1 MKGIEYIILPLLSK
15 RVSLFRYILVC
26 LLFLLNNIEF
36 QAQTDRNKLD
46 SLFQVLDHAEDTSR
60 LSTLKELSEAY
71 IPFSLDSSHL
81 YANLLLQEAKS
92 LDELSFTA
100 DAFNMIG
107 YALREME
114 RMEESYI
121 YFQKALD
128 LRLDLKEHDK
138 VSRTLNLFG
147 SAYHR
152 TGDLEKSLDYYMQ
165 AIEQAEINGT
175 PEYLSG
181 PISNIGRLYYDMGDN
196 EKALEYDL
204 RALSIARDSD
214 NFGGMALAY
223 NNLGTIYQETGHLD
237 TAKLFYKEAMR
248 LYEETRNHSGAAH
261 MCNNMAIIYFMEGNT
276 EEALLHFRMAMKMR
290 LASRDMISYS
300 QSLMNMG
307 IYYQMVER
315 YDSAI
320 YYADSSVKIAID
332 HGVLLEQK
340 DCYLILA
347 ECYES
352 KGDFKRSLSAYQS
365 FVLIKDSVMDENG
378 LKNIQEMETKYQ
390 TKEQQKELEL
400 KDLKIKQEA
409 EEKKYAESKKTF
421 QFQIIGI
428 AGAGMLLILVLIG
441 RGYFAKRKS
450 NIKLADINEELE
462 SQKSIIEEK
471 NKDITDSILYAQKI
485 QEAMLHSHTD
495 IGTVFPDSF
504 IIYKPKDIVAGDFYW
519 WVNEGNRFYLA
530 AADCTGHGVPGAM
543 ISVACANILNKSLKE
558 LGLSKPSDILDKT
571 TELVVEAFSVN
582 ESEQTYIKDG
592 MDIALCAIEKGDKDN
607 VTVEFSGANNPLWIF
622 RKNGAFEEI
631 RGDRQPIGYFENQK
645 PFTNS
650 SITLGKGDTIYIFS
664 DGYTD
669 QFGGEKNK
677 KFKSSN
683 FKKILSSIQSSS
695 LEVQK
700 EILEKEFEE
709 WKGDFAQ
716 TDDVCV
722 IGLKI

>member
-1 MKGIEYIILPLLSK
+1 M
-15 RVSLFRYILVC
+15 SLFRYILVC
-26 LLFLLNNIEF
+26 LLFLLNNIGF
-36 QAQTDRNKLD
+36 QAQADRNKLD
-46 SLFQVLDHAEDTSR
+46 SLFHLLGHVEDTSR

-71 IPFSLDSSHL
+71 IPFSLDSAHL

-92 LDELSFTA
+92 LDNLSFTA
-100 DAFNMIG
+100 DGFNMIG
-107 YALREME
+107 YVLREMV

-128 LRLDLKEHDK
+128 LRLDLKEYDK
-138 VSRTLNLFG
+138 ASNTLNLIG
-147 SAYHR
+147 TAYHR

-165 AIEQAEINGT
+165 AIEQAEINGN
-175 PEYLSG
+175 PQCLSS
-181 PISNIGRLYYDMGDN
+181 PISNIGSLYSDMGDN

-204 RALSIARDSD
+204 RALAIAKGSD
-214 NFGGMALAY
+214 DFGGMALAY
-223 NNLGTIYQETGHLD
+223 NKLGTFYQETGHLD
-237 TAKLFYKEAMR
+237 TAKLFYKEAMK
-248 LYEETRNHSGAAH
+248 LYEETRDNSGAAH
-261 MCNNMAIIYFMEGNT
+261 VYNNMAIIYFMEGNT
-276 EEALLHFRMAMKMR
+276 EESLIHFRMAMKMR
-290 LASRDMISYS
+290 LASGDMINYS

-307 IYYQMVER
+307 IYYQMLEE

-320 YYADSSVKIAID
+320 YYTDSSIVMAIAH
-332 HGVLLEQK
+332 HGLLEQK
-340 DCYLILA
+340 DSYLVLS

-352 KGDFKRSLSAYQS
+352 KGDFKRSLSAYKS

-390 TKEQQKELEL
+390 SKEQQKELEL

-409 EEKKYAESKKTF
+409 EEKKYADSKNNF
-421 QFQIIGI
+421 QFLIIGI
-428 AGAGMLLILVLIG
+428 AGACMLLILVLIG
-441 RGYFAKRKS
+441 RGYFTKRKS

-495 IGTVFPDSF
+495 VSNVFPDSF

-571 TELVVEAFSVN
+571 TELVIEAFSVSEN
-582 ESEQTYIKDG
+582 EQTYIKDG
-592 MDIALCAIEKGDKDN
+592 MDIALCAIEKRDKDN
-607 VTVEFSGANNPLWIF
+607 VTIEFSGANNPLWIF
-622 RKNGAFEEI
+622 RKNGQFEEI

-650 SITLGKGDTIYIFS
+650 SITLEKGDTIYIFS
-664 DGYTD
+664 DGYAD
-669 QFGGEKNK
+669 QFGGMKNK

-683 FKKILSSIQSSS
+683 LKKRLLSIQSSS

-716 TDDVCV
+716 TDDVCL
-722 IGLKI
+722 IGLRI

>member
-1 MKGIEYIILPLLSK
+1 M
-15 RVSLFRYILVC
+15 
-26 LLFLLNNIEF
+26 EF
-36 QAQTDRNKLD
+36 QAQADRNKLD
-46 SLFQVLDHAEDTSR
+46 SLFHLLGHVEDTSR

-71 IPFSLDSSHL
+71 IPFSLDSAHL

-92 LDELSFTA
+92 LDDLSFTS
-100 DAFNMIG
+100 DGFNMIG
-107 YALREME
+107 YVLREMV

-128 LRLDLKEHDK
+128 LRLDLKEYDK
-138 VSRTLNLFG
+138 ASNTLNLLG
-147 SAYHR
+147 TAYHR
-152 TGDLEKSLDYYMQ
+152 TGDLEQSLDYYLQ
-165 AIEQAEINGT
+165 AIEQAEINGN
-175 PEYLSG
+175 PQCLNS
-181 PISNIGRLYYDMGDN
+181 PISNIGSLYSDMGDK

-204 RALSIARDSD
+204 RALSIARGSG
-214 NFGGMALAY
+214 NLGGMALAY
-223 NNLGTIYQETGHLD
+223 NKLGTFYQETGHLD
-237 TAKLFYKEAMR
+237 TAKLFYKEAMK
-248 LYEETRNHSGAAH
+248 LYEEANDNSGAAH
-261 MCNNMAIIYFMEGNT
+261 VYNNMAIIYFMEDNT
-276 EEALLHFRMAMKMR
+276 EESLIHFRMAMKMR
-290 LASRDMISYS
+290 LASRDMINYS

-307 IYYQMVER
+307 IYYQMLEE

-320 YYADSSVKIAID
+320 YYADSSIGVAITH
-332 HGVLLEQK
+332 HGLLEQK
-340 DCYLILA
+340 DSYLVLS

-352 KGDFKRSLSAYQS
+352 KGDFKRSLIAYKS
-365 FVLIKDSVMDENG
+365 FVLIKDSIMDENG

-390 TKEQQKELEL
+390 SKEQQKELEL

-409 EEKKYAESKKTF
+409 EEKKYAESKNNF
-421 QFQIIGI
+421 QFLIIGI
-428 AGAGMLLILVLIG
+428 AGACMLLILVLIG
-441 RGYFAKRKS
+441 RGYFTKRKS

-495 IGTVFPDSF
+495 VSNVFPNSF

-571 TELVVEAFSVN
+571 AELVIEAFSVSEN
-582 ESEQTYIKDG
+582 EQTYIKDG

-607 VTVEFSGANNPLWIF
+607 VTIEFSGANNPLWIF
-622 RKNGAFEEI
+622 RKNGEFEEI

-650 SITLGKGDTIYIFS
+650 SITLEKGDTIYLFS
-664 DGYTD
+664 DGYAD
-669 QFGGEKNK
+669 QFGGGKNK

-683 FKKILSSIQSSS
+683 LKKKLLSIQSNS

-700 EILEKEFEE
+700 EILEKEFDD
-709 WKGDFAQ
+709 WKGNFTQ
-716 TDDVCV
+716 TDDVCL
-722 IGLKI
+722 IGLRI

>member
-1 MKGIEYIILPLLSK
+1 M
-15 RVSLFRYILVC
+15 SLFRYISVC

-36 QAQTDRNKLD
+36 QAQADRNKLD
-46 SLFQVLDHAEDTSR
+46 SLFHLLGHVEDTSR

-71 IPFSLDSSHL
+71 IPFSLDSAHL

-92 LDELSFTA
+92 MDNLSFTA
-100 DAFNMIG
+100 DGFNMIG
-107 YALREME
+107 YALREMV
-114 RMEESYI
+114 RMEESYV

-128 LRLDLKEHDK
+128 LRLELKEYDK
-138 VSRTLNLFG
+138 ASNTLNLIG
-147 SAYHR
+147 TAYHR

-165 AIEQAEINGT
+165 AIEQAEINGN
-175 PEYLSG
+175 PQCLSS
-181 PISNIGRLYYDMGDN
+181 PISNIGSLYSDMGDN

-204 RALSIARDSD
+204 RALAIARGSD
-214 NFGGMALAY
+214 DFGGMALAY
-223 NNLGTIYQETGHLD
+223 NKLGTFYQETGHLD
-237 TAKLFYKEAMR
+237 TAKLFYKEAMK
-248 LYEETRNHSGAAH
+248 LYEETRDNSGAAH
-261 MCNNMAIIYFMEGNT
+261 VYNNMAIIYFMEGNT
-276 EEALLHFRMAMKMR
+276 EESLIHFSMAMKMR
-290 LASRDMISYS
+290 LASGDMINYS

-307 IYYQMVER
+307 IYYQMLEE

-320 YYADSSVKIAID
+320 YYTDSSIVMAIAH
-332 HGVLLEQK
+332 HGLLEQK
-340 DCYLILA
+340 DSYLVLS

-352 KGDFKRSLSAYQS
+352 KGDFKRSLSAYKS

-409 EEKKYAESKKTF
+409 EEKQYAQSKNNF
-421 QFQIIGI
+421 QFLIIGI
-428 AGAGMLLILVLIG
+428 AGAGMFVVLILIG
-441 RGYFAKRKS
+441 RGYFTKRKS
-450 NIKLADINEELE
+450 NIKLADINDELE

-485 QEAMLHSHTD
+485 QEAMLHSQTD
-495 IGTVFPDSF
+495 VSNVFPDSF

-571 TELVVEAFSVN
+571 TELVIEAFSVSEN
-582 ESEQTYIKDG
+582 EQTYIKDG

-607 VTVEFSGANNPLWIF
+607 VTIEFSGANNPLWIF
-622 RKNGAFEEI
+622 RKNGEFEEI

-650 SITLGKGDTIYIFS
+650 SITLEKGDTIYMFS
-664 DGYTD
+664 DGYMD
-669 QFGGEKNK
+669 QFGGAKNK
-677 KFKSSN
+677 KYKASN
-683 FKKILSSIQSSS
+683 LKKKLSSIQSSS

-716 TDDVCV
+716 TDDVCL
-722 IGLKI
+722 IGLRI

>member
-1 MKGIEYIILPLLSK
+1 M
-15 RVSLFRYILVC
+15 
-26 LLFLLNNIEF
+26 EF
-36 QAQTDRNKLD
+36 QAQADRNKLD
-46 SLFQVLDHAEDTSR
+46 SLFHLLGHVEDTSR
-60 LSTLKELSEAY
+60 LSALKELSEAY
-71 IPFSLDSSHL
+71 IPFSLDSAHF

-92 LDELSFTA
+92 LDDLSFTS
-100 DAFNMIG
+100 DGFNMIG
-107 YALREME
+107 YVLREMV

-128 LRLDLKEHDK
+128 LRLDLKEYDK
-138 VSRTLNLFG
+138 ASNTLNLLG
-147 SAYHR
+147 TAYHR
-152 TGDLEKSLDYYMQ
+152 TGDLEQSLDYYLQ
-165 AIEQAEINGT
+165 AIEQAEINGN
-175 PEYLSG
+175 PQCLNS
-181 PISNIGRLYYDMGDN
+181 PISNIGSLYSDMGDK

-204 RALSIARDSD
+204 RALSIARGSD
-214 NFGGMALAY
+214 NLGGMALAY
-223 NNLGTIYQETGHLD
+223 NKLGTFYQETGHLD
-237 TAKLFYKEAMR
+237 TAKLFYKEAMK
-248 LYEETRNHSGAAH
+248 LYEEANDNSGAAH
-261 MCNNMAIIYFMEGNT
+261 VYNNMAIIYFMEDNT
-276 EEALLHFRMAMKMR
+276 EESLIHFRMAMKMR
-290 LASRDMISYS
+290 LASRDMINYS

-307 IYYQMVER
+307 IYYQMLEE

-320 YYADSSVKIAID
+320 YYADSSIVVAITH
-332 HGVLLEQK
+332 HGLLEQK
-340 DCYLILA
+340 DSYLVLS

-352 KGDFKRSLSAYQS
+352 KGDFKKSLSAYKS
-365 FVLIKDSVMDENG
+365 FVLIKDSIMDENG

-390 TKEQQKELEL
+390 SKEQQKELEL

-409 EEKKYAESKKTF
+409 EEKKYAESKNNF
-421 QFQIIGI
+421 QFLIIGI
-428 AGAGMLLILVLIG
+428 AGACMLLILVLIG
-441 RGYFAKRKS
+441 RGYFTKRKS

-495 IGTVFPDSF
+495 VSNVFPNSF

-571 TELVVEAFSVN
+571 AELVIEAFSVSEN
-582 ESEQTYIKDG
+582 EQTYIKDG

-607 VTVEFSGANNPLWIF
+607 VTIEFSGANNPLWIF
-622 RKNGAFEEI
+622 RKNGEFEEI

-650 SITLGKGDTIYIFS
+650 SITLEKGDTIYLFS
-664 DGYTD
+664 DGYAD
-669 QFGGEKNK
+669 QFGGGKNK

-683 FKKILSSIQSSS
+683 LKKKLLSIQSNS

-700 EILEKEFEE
+700 EILEKEFDD
-709 WKGDFAQ
+709 WKGNFTQ
-716 TDDVCV
+716 TDDVCL
-722 IGLKI
+722 IGLRI

>member
-1 MKGIEYIILPLLSK
+1 M
-15 RVSLFRYILVC
+15 
-26 LLFLLNNIEF
+26 EF
-36 QAQTDRNKLD
+36 QAQADRNKLD
-46 SLFQVLDHAEDTSR
+46 SLFHLLGHVEDTSR

-71 IPFSLDSSHL
+71 IPFSLDSAHL

-92 LDELSFTA
+92 LDDLSFTS
-100 DAFNMIG
+100 DGFNMIG
-107 YALREME
+107 YVLREMV

-128 LRLDLKEHDK
+128 LRLDLKEYDK
-138 VSRTLNLFG
+138 ASNTLNLLG
-147 SAYHR
+147 TAYHR
-152 TGDLEKSLDYYMQ
+152 TGDLEQSLDYYLQ
-165 AIEQAEINGT
+165 AIEQAEINGN
-175 PEYLSG
+175 PECLNS
-181 PISNIGRLYYDMGDN
+181 PISNIGSLYSDMGDK

-204 RALSIARDSD
+204 RALSIARGSD
-214 NFGGMALAY
+214 NLGGMALAY
-223 NNLGTIYQETGHLD
+223 NKLGTFYQETGHLD
-237 TAKLFYKEAMR
+237 TAKLFYKEAMK
-248 LYEETRNHSGAAH
+248 LYEEANDNSGAAH
-261 MCNNMAIIYFMEGNT
+261 VYNNMAIIYFMEDNT
-276 EEALLHFRMAMKMR
+276 EESLIHFRMAMKMR
-290 LASRDMISYS
+290 LASRDMINYS

-307 IYYQMVER
+307 IYYQMLEE

-320 YYADSSVKIAID
+320 YYADSSIVVAITH
-332 HGVLLEQK
+332 HGLLEQK
-340 DCYLILA
+340 DSYLVLS

-352 KGDFKRSLSAYQS
+352 KGDFKRSLIAYKS
-365 FVLIKDSVMDENG
+365 FVLIKDSIMDENG

-390 TKEQQKELEL
+390 SKEQQKELEL

-409 EEKKYAESKKTF
+409 EEKKYAESKNNF
-421 QFQIIGI
+421 QFLIIGI
-428 AGAGMLLILVLIG
+428 AGACMLLILVLIG
-441 RGYFAKRKS
+441 IGYFTKRKS

-495 IGTVFPDSF
+495 VSNVFPNSF

-571 TELVVEAFSVN
+571 AELVIEAFSVSEN
-582 ESEQTYIKDG
+582 EQTYIKDG

-607 VTVEFSGANNPLWIF
+607 VTIEFSGANNPLWIF
-622 RKNGAFEEI
+622 RKNGEFEEI

-650 SITLGKGDTIYIFS
+650 SITLEKGDTIYLFS
-664 DGYTD
+664 DGYAD
-669 QFGGEKNK
+669 QFGGGKNK

-683 FKKILSSIQSSS
+683 LKKKLLSIQSNS

-700 EILEKEFEE
+700 EILEKEFDD
-709 WKGDFAQ
+709 WKGNFTQ
-716 TDDVCV
+716 TDDVCL
-722 IGLKI
+722 IGLRI

>member
-1 MKGIEYIILPLLSK
+1 
-15 RVSLFRYILVC
+15 VSLFRYISVC
-26 LLFLLNNIEF
+26 LLFILNNIEF
-36 QAQTDRNKLD
+36 QAQADRNKLD
-46 SLFQVLDHAEDTSR
+46 SLFQVLGHVEDTSR
-60 LSTLKELSEAY
+60 LSTLKTLSEAY

-81 YANLLLQEAKS
+81 YANLLLQEAKN
-92 LDELSFTA
+92 LDNLSFTA

-114 RMEESYI
+114 RMEESYV

-128 LRLDLKEHDK
+128 LRLDLKEYDK
-138 VSRTLNLFG
+138 ASMTLNLVG
-147 SAYHR
+147 TAYHR
-152 TGDLEKSLDYYMQ
+152 TGDVEKSLDYYMQ
-165 AIEQAEINGT
+165 SIVQAEINGN
-175 PEYLSG
+175 PKYLSS

-204 RALSIARDSD
+204 RALAIARDSD
-214 NFGGMALAY
+214 DFGGMALAY

-307 IYYQMVER
+307 LYYQIEKKF
-315 YDSAI
+315 DSAI
-320 YYADSSVKIAID
+320 FYVDSSIEIALD
-332 HGVLLEQK
+332 HNALLEQR
-340 DCYLILA
+340 DCYFILA

-352 KGDFKRSLSAYQS
+352 KAVYKESLEAYKS
-365 FVLIKDSVMDENG
+365 YLLIKDSVMDENG

-428 AGAGMLLILVLIG
+428 TGAGMLLILILIG

-471 NKDITDSILYAQKI
+471 NKDITDSIIYAQKI

-495 IGTVFPDSF
+495 VSNVFPDSF

-582 ESEQTYIKDG
+582 ENEQTYMKDG

-607 VTVEFSGANNPLWIF
+607 VTIEFSGANNPLWIF

-631 RGDRQPIGYFENQK
+631 RGDRQPIGYFEKQK

-650 SITLGKGDTIYIFS
+650 SITLEKGDTIYIFS
-664 DGYTD
+664 DGYAD
-669 QFGGEKNK
+669 QFGGGKNK

-683 FKKILSSIQSSS
+683 LKKKLLSIQSSS

-722 IGLKI
+722 IGVKV

>member
-1 MKGIEYIILPLLSK
+1 MKGIENFLLPLLSK
-15 RVSLFRYILVC
+15 RVSLFRYISVC

-46 SLFQVLDHAEDTSR
+46 SLFHVLDHAEDTSR
-60 LSTLKELSEAY
+60 LSTLKKLSEAY
-71 IPFSLDSSHL
+71 ISFSLDSAHL

-92 LDELSFTA
+92 MDNLSFTA
-100 DAFNMIG
+100 DGFNMIG

-114 RMEESYI
+114 RMDESYV

-128 LRLDLKEHDK
+128 LRLDLKEYDK
-138 VSRTLNLFG
+138 ASHTLNLFG
-147 SAYHR
+147 TAYHR

-165 AIEQAEINGT
+165 AIEQAEINGN
-175 PEYLSG
+175 PECLSS
-181 PISNIGRLYYDMGDN
+181 PISNIGSLYSDMGDN

-204 RALSIARDSD
+204 RALSIARGSD
-214 NFGGMALAY
+214 DVGGMALAY
-223 NNLGTIYQETGHLD
+223 NKLGTFYQETGHLD
-237 TAKLFYKEAMR
+237 TAKLFYKESMK
-248 LYEETRNHSGAAH
+248 LYEEIGDNSGAAH
-261 MCNNMAIIYFMEGNT
+261 VYNNMAIIYFMEGNT
-276 EEALLHFRMAMKMR
+276 EESLIHFKMAMKMR
-290 LASRDMISYS
+290 LASRDMINYS

-307 IYYQMVER
+307 IYYQMLEE

-320 YYADSSVKIAID
+320 YYTDSSIAVAIE
-332 HGVLLEQK
+332 HSALLEQK
-340 DCYLILA
+340 DSYLVLS

-352 KGDFKRSLSAYQS
+352 KNDYKNSLKSYQD
-365 FVLIKDSVMDENG
+365 FVLIKDSILDENG
-378 LKNIQEMETKYQ
+378 MRNIQEMETKYQ
-390 TKEQQKELEL
+390 TKQQQKELEL

-409 EEKKYAESKKTF
+409 EEKKYVKSKNNF
-421 QFQIIGI
+421 QFLIIGL

-441 RGYFAKRKS
+441 RGYFTKRKS

-462 SQKSIIEEK
+462 SQKSIIEAK

-495 IGTVFPDSF
+495 VSNVFPDSF

-543 ISVACANILNKSLKE
+543 ISVACASILNKSVKE

-571 TELVVEAFSVN
+571 TELVVEAFSIN
-582 ESEQTYIKDG
+582 ENEQTYMKDG
-592 MDIALCAIEKGDKDN
+592 MDIALCAIEKVGKDN
-607 VTVEFSGANNPLWIF
+607 VTIEFSGANNPLWIF
-622 RKNGAFEEI
+622 RKNGEFEEI

-650 SITLGKGDTIYIFS
+650 SIALEKGDTIYIFS
-664 DGYTD
+664 DGYAD
-669 QFGGEKNK
+669 QFGGRKNK

-683 FKKILSSIQSSS
+683 LKKKLLSIQSSS

-709 WKGDFAQ
+709 WKGNLAQ

-722 IGLKI
+722 IGVKI

>member
-1 MKGIEYIILPLLSK
+1 M
-15 RVSLFRYILVC
+15 
-26 LLFLLNNIEF
+26 EF
-36 QAQTDRNKLD
+36 QAQADRNKLD
-46 SLFQVLDHAEDTSR
+46 SLFHLLGHVEDTSR

-71 IPFSLDSSHL
+71 IPFSLDSAHL

-92 LDELSFTA
+92 LDDLSFTS
-100 DAFNMIG
+100 DGFNMIG
-107 YALREME
+107 YVLREMV

-128 LRLDLKEHDK
+128 LRLDLKEYDK
-138 VSRTLNLFG
+138 ASNTLNLLG
-147 SAYHR
+147 TAYHR
-152 TGDLEKSLDYYMQ
+152 TGDLEQSLDYYLQ
-165 AIEQAEINGT
+165 AIEQAEINGN
-175 PEYLSG
+175 PQCLNS
-181 PISNIGRLYYDMGDN
+181 PISNIGSLYSDMGDK

-204 RALSIARDSD
+204 RALSIARGSD
-214 NFGGMALAY
+214 NLGGMALAY
-223 NNLGTIYQETGHLD
+223 NKLGTFYQETGHLD
-237 TAKLFYKEAMR
+237 TAKLFYKEAMK
-248 LYEETRNHSGAAH
+248 LYEEANDNSGAAH
-261 MCNNMAIIYFMEGNT
+261 VYNNMAIIYFMEDNT
-276 EEALLHFRMAMKMR
+276 EESLIHFRMAMKMR
-290 LASRDMISYS
+290 LASRDMINYS

-307 IYYQMVER
+307 IYYQMLEE

-320 YYADSSVKIAID
+320 YYADSSIVVAIT
-332 HGVLLEQK
+332 HQGLLEQK
-340 DCYLILA
+340 DSYLVLS

-352 KGDFKRSLSAYQS
+352 KGDFKRSLIAYKS
-365 FVLIKDSVMDENG
+365 FVLIKDSIMDENG

-390 TKEQQKELEL
+390 SKEQQKELEL

-409 EEKKYAESKKTF
+409 EEKKYAESKNNF
-421 QFQIIGI
+421 QFLIIGI
-428 AGAGMLLILVLIG
+428 AGACMLLILVLIG
-441 RGYFAKRKS
+441 IGYFTKRKS

-495 IGTVFPDSF
+495 VSNVFPNSF

-571 TELVVEAFSVN
+571 AELVIEAFSVSEN
-582 ESEQTYIKDG
+582 EQTYIKDG

-607 VTVEFSGANNPLWIF
+607 VTIEFSGANNPLWIF
-622 RKNGAFEEI
+622 RKNGEFEEI

-650 SITLGKGDTIYIFS
+650 SITLEKGDTIYLFS
-664 DGYTD
+664 DGYAD
-669 QFGGEKNK
+669 QFGGGKNK

-683 FKKILSSIQSSS
+683 LKKKLLSIQSNS

-700 EILEKEFEE
+700 EILEKEFDD
-709 WKGDFAQ
+709 WKGNFTQ
-716 TDDVCV
+716 TDDVCL
-722 IGLKI
+722 IGLRI

>member
-1 MKGIEYIILPLLSK
+1 MKGIEYFLLPLLSK

-60 LSTLKELSEAY
+60 LSTLKKLSEAY

-276 EEALLHFRMAMKMR
+276 EEALLHFRMAMNTR

-669 QFGGEKNK
+669 QFGGKKNK

>member
-1 MKGIEYIILPLLSK
+1 VCSFK
-15 RVSLFRYILVC
+15 YILIC
-26 LLFLLNNIEF
+26 LLFLLNTIKF
-36 QAQTDRNKLD
+36 QAQANRSKLD
-46 SLFQVLDHAEDTSR
+46 SLLPLLDYAEDTAR
-60 LSTLKELSEAY
+60 LSVLKNISEAY

-81 YANLLLQEAKS
+81 YANFLLQEAKNS
-92 LDELSFTA
+92 DNLSFTA
-100 DAFNMIG
+100 DGFNMIG
-107 YALREME
+107 YALREMV

-128 LRLDLKEHDK
+128 LRFDLKEYDK
-138 VSRTLNLFG
+138 ASNTLNLIG
-147 SAYHR
+147 TAYHR
-152 TGDLEKSLDYYMQ
+152 TGDLEQSLGYYMQ
-165 AIEQAEINGT
+165 AIEQAEINGN

-181 PISNIGRLYYDMGDN
+181 PISNIGKLYSDMGDN

-204 RALSIARDSD
+204 RALAIARESNDI
-214 NFGGMALAY
+214 GGIALAY
-223 NNLGTIYQETGHLD
+223 NHLGTIYQETGYLD
-237 TAKLFYKEAMR
+237 TAKIFYKEAMK
-248 LYEETRNHSGAAH
+248 LYEETDNLSGAAH
-261 MCNNMAIIYFMEGNT
+261 VYNNMAIIYFMEGSP
-276 EEALLHFRMAMKMR
+276 EESLIHFRRAMEMR

-307 IYYQMVER
+307 IYYQMLEE

-320 YYADSSVKIAID
+320 YYTDSSVVVAVE
-332 HGVLLEQK
+332 HNGLLEQK
-340 DCYLILA
+340 DSYLVLS
-347 ECYES
+347 ECYEA
-352 KGDFKRSLSAYQS
+352 KNDYKNSLKS
-365 FVLIKDSVMDENG
+365 FQDYVLIKDSIMDENG
-378 LKNIQEMETKYQ
+378 LKNIQEMETKYKS
-390 TKEQQKELEL
+390 KEQQKELEL

-409 EEKKYAESKKTF
+409 EEKKYAESKNNFKF
-421 QFQIIGI
+421 LIIGI
-428 AGAGMLLILVLIG
+428 TGACMLLILVLIG

-462 SQKSIIEEK
+462 SQKSIIEAK

-485 QEAMLHSHTD
+485 QEAMLHSQTD
-495 IGTVFPDSF
+495 IRNVFPDSF
-504 IIYKPKDIVAGDFYW
+504 VIYKPKDIVAGDFYW
-519 WVNEGNRFYLA
+519 WINEGNRFYLA

-543 ISVACANILNKSLKE
+543 ISVACASILNKALKE

-571 TELVVEAFSVN
+571 TELVVDAFSIS
-582 ESEQTYIKDG
+582 ESEQTYMKDG
-592 MDIALCAIEKGDKDN
+592 MDIALCAIEKGEKES
-607 VTVEFSGANNPLWIF
+607 VTIEFSGANNPLWIF

-631 RGDRQPIGYFENQK
+631 RGDRQPVGYFENQK

-650 SITLGKGDTIYIFS
+650 SITLEKGDTIYMFS

-683 FKKILSSIQSSS
+683 FKKKLSSIQSNS
-695 LEVQK
+695 LAAQK
-700 EILEKEFEE
+700 EILEKGFEE